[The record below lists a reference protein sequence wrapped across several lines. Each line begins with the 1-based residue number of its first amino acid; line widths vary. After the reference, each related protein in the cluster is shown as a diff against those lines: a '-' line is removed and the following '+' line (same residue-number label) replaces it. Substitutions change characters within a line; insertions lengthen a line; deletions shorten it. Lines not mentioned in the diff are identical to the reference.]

1 MSSVVTTISVSPR
14 LIVIFR
20 VFTIIL
26 QRGVL
31 FLRMSTLAKFNQVE
45 EALKAKI
52 ESVLGAGRVAVG
64 LYAPP
69 PQFPRAR
76 LIARSV
82 SVDEGAIN
90 MRRMKHSWTFTVIL
104 EHVTGDAEGGYR
116 TMKQLFWGIYDAI
129 MADRTLGLGDVIATP
144 AVTSTLEPVN
154 IENRYGF
161 MWEIEIL
168 VKTEI

>member
-1 MSSVVTTISVSPR
+1 
-14 LIVIFR
+14 
-20 VFTIIL
+20 
-26 QRGVL
+26 
-31 FLRMSTLAKFNQVE
+31 MSTLAKFDQVE
-45 EALKAKI
+45 QALKAKI

-64 LYAPP
+64 LYAPT

-129 MADRTLGLGDVIATP
+129 IADRTLGLGDVIATP

-161 MWEIEIL
+161 TWEIEIL